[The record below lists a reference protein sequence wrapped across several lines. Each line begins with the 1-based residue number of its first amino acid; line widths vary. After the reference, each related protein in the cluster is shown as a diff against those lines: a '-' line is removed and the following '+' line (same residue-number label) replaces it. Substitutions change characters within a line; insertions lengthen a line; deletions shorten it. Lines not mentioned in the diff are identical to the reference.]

1 MLGGMRMLCWMNG
14 QFIEEQ
20 DLRISPFDHGFLYGL
35 GFFETFRT
43 YKGKAVFLPL
53 HFGRLLEALKEYRIQ
68 FPYSLQEIEQI
79 IEQLNAQDGN
89 EGYFRLNVSAGPH
102 AIGLAPSEYVEPTVI
117 LFRKELP
124 QVKRGTEKEAVWLKT
139 LRNSPEQEQRHKSHH
154 YGNNV
159 RARLELPSLA
169 AHEGFFTD
177 VRGVVAEGITSNI
190 FWIKDGILYTPS
202 TKIGILPGITRALV
216 IELAAIIGIQV
227 REGSFLKWELEQ
239 ADECFITT
247 AVQEL
252 VPISHIANVR
262 FAGSEGHIYQKLHN
276 AYIEKIVTNLGERN
290 ARKL

>member
-1 MLGGMRMLCWMNG
+1 MLCWMNG

-53 HFGRLLEALKEYRIQ
+53 HFERLLEALKEYRIH
-68 FPYSLQEIEQI
+68 FPYTFKELEQV
-79 IEQLNAQDGN
+79 IEQLNAQDGK
-89 EGYFRLNVSAGPH
+89 EGYFRINVSAGVHP
-102 AIGLAPSEYVEPTVI
+102 IGLAPSQYEKPNVI
-117 LFRKELP
+117 VFRKELP
-124 QVKRGTEKEAVWLKT
+124 ETKRGAEKEAVWLKT
-139 LRNSPEQEQRHKSHH
+139 VRNSPEQEQRHKSHH

-159 RARLELPSLA
+159 RARMELPSLV

-177 VRGVVAEGITSNI
+177 ARGVVAEGITSNI

-202 TKIGILPGITRALV
+202 TKLGILPGITRKMV
-216 IELAAIIGIQV
+216 IELAGIIGIQV
-227 REGSFLKWELEQ
+227 REGSFLTWELEQ

-252 VPISHIANVR
+252 VPISHIGNSR
-262 FAGSEGHIYQKLHN
+262 FAGSEGRIYQKLHN
-276 AYIEKIVTNLGERN
+276 AYVEKIVIHLGEN
-290 ARKL
+290 YAREL